1 MKNDYVYIVWQRQN
15 GKEKSGFFFSE
26 QEWRDS
32 VLNEFYDANDGTDW
46 DRFENIE
53 GLLDAFG
60 CDSEEE
66 FLAEYPE
73 GGAFYKPSQDLVEAL
88 RVGPVVMLNNNEVL
102 LADRAPT
109 EFDWALE
116 MTTQDLRKYKT
127 FTFDEALEYWEE
139 GNACRG
145 LIEMLKSD
153 GNLVEFNDFRDGVES
168 LEEELELP
176 QPSSL
181 MQKFEKEYSTRP
193 LYVKQEVVDEWE
205 DLYYTFDF
213 ELELGSV

>member
-1 MKNDYVYIVWQRQN
+1 MKNDYVYVVWQRQN
-15 GKEKSGFFFSE
+15 GKEKSGFFFSNK
-26 QEWRDS
+26 EWRDS
-32 VLNEFYDANDGTDW
+32 VLNEFYDANDGTGW

-73 GGAFYKPSQDLVEAL
+73 GGAFYKPSQDLVGAL
-88 RVGPVVMLNNNEVL
+88 RVGPVVMLNNSEVL
-102 LADRAPT
+102 LADLAPT

-116 MTTQDLRKYKT
+116 MTTHDLRKYKA

-145 LIEMLKSD
+145 FIEMLKSD
-153 GNLVEFNDFRDGVES
+153 GNLVEFDDFRNNMECY
-168 LEEELELP
+168 EQELELDH
-176 QPSSL
+176 PSEVWCL
-181 MQKFEKEYSTRP
+181 FEKEYRNPP
-193 LYVKQEVVDEWE
+193 LYVKQGVMDEWE
-205 DLYYTFDF
+205 ERYDNLTH
-213 ELELGSV
+213 